1 MGRYL
6 ILGLVQGLTE
16 FLPVSSS
23 AHLVFGKALLG
34 LDPPGTV
41 LEGVLH
47 LGTLLAVMIC
57 FRRDIAELLL
67 GAARGEPKS
76 KRYLCL
82 LLLGTVPAVVMGL
95 LLREGIERA
104 FSAVRLAG
112 GLLLVTGVLLWSAER
127 MLRRGPHGRLGL
139 FQALAVGL
147 AQAAALLPGISRSGA
162 TISVGILTGLD
173 ASEAARFSFLLAI
186 PAIAGAGL
194 FSVFSSA
201 PGVHGEEVLGVAI
214 GGVVAFAS
222 GLFAIRFLLSLLFRG
237 RLVPFALYC
246 FAVGLC
252 ALFLG

>member
-112 GLLLVTGVLLWSAER
+112 GLLLVTVLLWSAER

-147 AQAAALLPGISRSGA
+147 AQAAAL
-162 TISVGILTGLD
+162 
-173 ASEAARFSFLLAI
+173 
-186 PAIAGAGL
+186 
-194 FSVFSSA
+194 
-201 PGVHGEEVLGVAI
+201 
-214 GGVVAFAS
+214 
-222 GLFAIRFLLSLLFRG
+222 FRG
-237 RLVPFALYC
+237 YRDP
-246 FAVGLC
+246 GPPSPW
-252 ALFLG
+252 GSSPG